1 MEYNLKLGGKKMG
14 RVMKY
19 FYMVLTAVFI
29 LFTAF
34 EVYMYMKMDANYVG
48 IFYLLFNF
56 FIMFMLF
63 TTAYNYDNANKKIR
77 FSKNIIAIIIGVFTS
92 FILTFI
98 LSHAFSYTDSSYVFN
113 ESIFVISKV
122 IKPIIYFLILSTS
135 ILELKFVK

>member
-63 TTAYNYDNANKKIR
+63 
-77 FSKNIIAIIIGVFTS
+77 IIAIIIGVFTS

-98 LSHAFSYTDSSYVFN
+98 LSHVFSYTDSSYVFN

>member
-1 MEYNLKLGGKKMG
+1 MG

-19 FYMVLTAVFI
+19 FYMFLTAVFI

-63 TTAYNYDNANKKIR
+63 TTSYNYDSANKKIR
-77 FSKNIIAIIIGVFTS
+77 FSKSVISVVIGVFTS

-98 LSHAFSYTDSSYVFN
+98 LSLIFNYTDSSYAFDD
-113 ESIFVISKV
+113 SIFVVSKV
-122 IKPIIYFLILSTS
+122 IKPVIYFLILLIS
-135 ILELKFVK
+135 ILDIRLEK